1 MYVKLENNVIKYA
14 PKNYTDENGYTIL
27 NFNSDIELLT
37 QYGYKELV
45 QSEKPTTDRR
55 YEITYTETEDSI
67 NEVITYIETEKEYN
81 SRKIHE
87 LKEQKTFD
95 NSVAAKEFRYNQTF
109 TVEVQ
114 GQECVFDT
122 SDETQRD
129 LNTATNYCLATGGT
143 YDGWTTNNGVVLNL
157 TIEDINT
164 IFAAFKPQADVYAKW
179 LEFDTAIKEAETVE
193 DLEAIEINYDSD
205 GEDS

>member
-14 PKNYTDENGYTIL
+14 SKNYTDENGYTIL

-45 QSEKPTTDRR
+45 QSEKPATDRR
-55 YEITYTETEDSI
+55 YKITYTETEDSI
-67 NEVITYIETEKEYN
+67 NEVITYIETEEEYN

-87 LKEQKTFD
+87 LKKQKTFE
-95 NSVAAKEFRYNQTF
+95 NNMAAKDFRYNQTF

-114 GQECVFDT
+114 GQECIFDT

-143 YDGWTTNNGVVLNL
+143 YDNWTTNNDVVLNL
-157 TIEDINT
+157 TLEDITT
-164 IFAAFKPQADVYAKW
+164 IFTAFKAQADVYTKW
-179 LEFDTAIKEAETVE
+179 LEYDTAIKEAET
-193 DLEAIEINYDSD
+193 LEQLEEIDISYDRVD
-205 GEDS
+205 N